1 MYNILSEKELYIME
15 LKTFINSYRTEH
27 NLTMEQFAKSASLSK
42 GYISMLEKGYNP
54 QTGKKI
60 IPSISALNNI
70 AIATGTDLDHL
81 LKIIDDIEV
90 SLDFP
95 AQDLIISNP
104 QEEQLIIGYRN
115 LTTANQKELLAY
127 LDMKLNMQTK

>member
-1 MYNILSEKELYIME
+1 ME

-27 NLTMEQFAKSASLSK
+27 NLTMEQFAKLASLSK
-42 GYISMLEKGYNP
+42 GYISMLEKGYNH

-90 SLDFP
+90 SLDSP

-127 LDMKLNMQTK
+127 LDMKLNMQIK

>member
-1 MYNILSEKELYIME
+1 ME

-90 SLDFP
+90 SLDSP

-127 LDMKLNMQTK
+127 IDMNLNMQTK

>member
-15 LKTFINSYRTEH
+15 LKTFINSYRAEH

-90 SLDFP
+90 SLDSP
-95 AQDLIISNP
+95 AQDLIISNT

>member
-1 MYNILSEKELYIME
+1 ME

-90 SLDFP
+90 SLDSP

-115 LTTANQKELLAY
+115 LTRANQKELLAY

>member
-1 MYNILSEKELYIME
+1 ME

-70 AIATGTDLDHL
+70 AIAAGTDLDHL

-90 SLDFP
+90 SLDSP

>member
-1 MYNILSEKELYIME
+1 ME

-60 IPSISALNNI
+60 IPSNSALNNI

-90 SLDFP
+90 SLDSP

>member
-1 MYNILSEKELYIME
+1 ME

-90 SLDFP
+90 SLDSP

-104 QEEQLIIGYRN
+104 QEEQLILGYRN

>member
-1 MYNILSEKELYIME
+1 ME

-90 SLDFP
+90 SLDSP
-95 AQDLIISNP
+95 APDLIISNP

>member
-1 MYNILSEKELYIME
+1 ME

-27 NLTMEQFAKSASLSK
+27 NLTMEQFAKLASLSK

-90 SLDFP
+90 SLDSP

-127 LDMKLNMQTK
+127 LDMKLNMQIK

>member
-1 MYNILSEKELYIME
+1 ME

-90 SLDFP
+90 SLDSP

-127 LDMKLNMQTK
+127 LDVKLNMQTK

>member
-1 MYNILSEKELYIME
+1 ME
-15 LKTFINSYRTEH
+15 LKTFINSYRAEH

-90 SLDFP
+90 SLDSP
-95 AQDLIISNP
+95 AQDLIISNT

>member
-90 SLDFP
+90 SLDSP
-95 AQDLIISNP
+95 AQNLIISNP

>member
-1 MYNILSEKELYIME
+1 ME

-90 SLDFP
+90 SLDSP
-95 AQDLIISNP
+95 AQDMIISNP

-115 LTTANQKELLAY
+115 LTENNQKELLAY

>member
-1 MYNILSEKELYIME
+1 ME

-90 SLDFP
+90 SLDSP

-127 LDMKLNMQTK
+127 LDMKLDMQTK

>member
-1 MYNILSEKELYIME
+1 ME

-27 NLTMEQFAKSASLSK
+27 NLTMEQFAKLASLSK

-70 AIATGTDLDHL
+70 AMATGTDLDHL

-90 SLDFP
+90 SLDSP

>member
-1 MYNILSEKELYIME
+1 
-15 LKTFINSYRTEH
+15 
-27 NLTMEQFAKSASLSK
+27 
-42 GYISMLEKGYNP
+42 MLEKGYNP

-90 SLDFP
+90 SLDSP
-95 AQDLIISNP
+95 AQDMIISNP
-104 QEEQLIIGYRN
+104 QEEQLITGYRK
-115 LTTANQKELLAY
+115 LTEANQKELLAY

>member
-1 MYNILSEKELYIME
+1 ME

-90 SLDFP
+90 SLDSP

-104 QEEQLIIGYRN
+104 QEEQLLIGYRN

>member
-1 MYNILSEKELYIME
+1 ME

-54 QTGKKI
+54 QTGQKI

-90 SLDFP
+90 SLDSP

>member
-1 MYNILSEKELYIME
+1 ME

-27 NLTMEQFAKSASLSK
+27 NLTMEQFAKLASLSK

-60 IPSISALNNI
+60 IPSLSALNNI

-90 SLDFP
+90 SLDSP
-95 AQDLIISNP
+95 AQDMIISNP
-104 QEEQLIIGYRN
+104 QEEQLIIGYRK
-115 LTTANQKELLAY
+115 LTEANQKELLAY

>member
-1 MYNILSEKELYIME
+1 ME

-90 SLDFP
+90 SLDSP
-95 AQDLIISNP
+95 AQDLIISNT

-115 LTTANQKELLAY
+115 LTTANQKEFLAY

>member
-1 MYNILSEKELYIME
+1 ME
-15 LKTFINSYRTEH
+15 LKTFINSYRAEH

-81 LKIIDDIEV
+81 LKIIADIEV
-90 SLDFP
+90 SLDSP

>member
-90 SLDFP
+90 SLDSP

-115 LTTANQKELLAY
+115 LTTTNQKELLAY

>member
-1 MYNILSEKELYIME
+1 ME
-15 LKTFINSYRTEH
+15 LKIFINSYRTEH

-90 SLDFP
+90 SLDSP

-115 LTTANQKELLAY
+115 LTTANQKSCWHILI
-127 LDMKLNMQTK
+127 

>member
-1 MYNILSEKELYIME
+1 ME

-54 QTGKKI
+54 QTGKKT

-90 SLDFP
+90 SLDSP

-127 LDMKLNMQTK
+127 IDMKLNMQTK

>member
-1 MYNILSEKELYIME
+1 ME

-42 GYISMLEKGYNP
+42 GYISMLEKGYTP

-90 SLDFP
+90 SLDSP

>member
-1 MYNILSEKELYIME
+1 ME

-90 SLDFP
+90 SLDSP
-95 AQDLIISNP
+95 AQDLIISNI

>member
-60 IPSISALNNI
+60 IPSINALNNI

-90 SLDFP
+90 SLDSP
-95 AQDLIISNP
+95 AQDLIISNH

>member
-1 MYNILSEKELYIME
+1 ME

-90 SLDFP
+90 SLDSP

-104 QEEQLIIGYRN
+104 QEEQLVIEI
-115 LTTANQKELLAY
+115 
-127 LDMKLNMQTK
+127 

>member
-1 MYNILSEKELYIME
+1 
-15 LKTFINSYRTEH
+15 
-27 NLTMEQFAKSASLSK
+27 
-42 GYISMLEKGYNP
+42 MLEKGYNP

-70 AIATGTDLDHL
+70 AIATGSDLDHL

-90 SLDFP
+90 SLDSP

>member
-1 MYNILSEKELYIME
+1 ME

-27 NLTMEQFAKSASLSK
+27 NLTMEQFAKLASLSK

-81 LKIIDDIEV
+81 LKIIYDIEV
-90 SLDFP
+90 SLESP
-95 AQDLIISNP
+95 AQDMIISNP
-104 QEEQLIIGYRN
+104 QE
-115 LTTANQKELLAY
+115 
-127 LDMKLNMQTK
+127 

>member
-1 MYNILSEKELYIME
+1 ME

-60 IPSISALNNI
+60 LPSISALNNI

-90 SLDFP
+90 SLDSP

>member
-1 MYNILSEKELYIME
+1 ME

-60 IPSISALNNI
+60 IPSISVLNNI

-90 SLDFP
+90 SLDSP

>member
-1 MYNILSEKELYIME
+1 
-15 LKTFINSYRTEH
+15 
-27 NLTMEQFAKSASLSK
+27 
-42 GYISMLEKGYNP
+42 MLEKGHNP

-90 SLDFP
+90 SLDSP

>member
-1 MYNILSEKELYIME
+1 ME
-15 LKTFINSYRTEH
+15 LKTFINSYRTEN

-90 SLDFP
+90 SLDSP

>member
-1 MYNILSEKELYIME
+1 ME

-27 NLTMEQFAKSASLSK
+27 NLTMEQFAKLASLSK

-90 SLDFP
+90 SLDSP
-95 AQDLIISNP
+95 AQDMIISNP
-104 QEEQLIIGYRN
+104 QEEQLITGYRK
-115 LTTANQKELLAY
+115 LTEPNQQELLAY

>member
-1 MYNILSEKELYIME
+1 
-15 LKTFINSYRTEH
+15 
-27 NLTMEQFAKSASLSK
+27 
-42 GYISMLEKGYNP
+42 MLEKGYNP

-90 SLDFP
+90 SLDSP
-95 AQDLIISNP
+95 AQDLIISNH

>member
-1 MYNILSEKELYIME
+1 ME

-70 AIATGTDLDHL
+70 AIATVTDLDHL

-90 SLDFP
+90 SLDSP